1 MILHEGES
9 RQNFYIVT
17 KGTVEVFLQ
26 RENESDVVVTQL
38 GPGKY
43 FGEMEYFNGNT
54 NRASIRAA
62 ETGPVEVVA
71 LDYDELHDL
80 LSKSESTRDAL
91 QDAAQKHE
99 GENIQH
105 RGEEK

>member
-1 MILHEGES
+1 
-9 RQNFYIVT
+9 
-17 KGTVEVFLQ
+17 
-26 RENESDVVVTQL
+26 VTQL

-71 LDYDELHDL
+71 LDYDQLNTL
-80 LSKSESTRDAL
+80 LSESESTREAL
-91 QDAAQKHE
+91 QAAAQKHE
-99 GENIQH
+99 DENIQH
-105 RGEEK
+105 RGEGK